1 MNTMEMTMMIFFGL
15 PLVLLVCAF
24 VVLATWM
31 QVSEEQAQKPRN
43 VQNA

>member
-1 MNTMEMTMMIFFGL
+1 MSAMEMMMLIFFGL

-31 QVSEEQAQKPRN
+31 QVNEEQTQQRKL
-43 VQNA
+43 QNA

>member
-1 MNTMEMTMMIFFGL
+1 MNTMEMMMMIFFGL

-24 VVLATWM
+24 VILATWM
-31 QVSEEQAQKPRN
+31 QVTEEQAQQHSK